1 MKGGKGGSKL
11 VSSHDLL
18 VCRALIE
25 TPGITGR
32 KKNGEG
38 EEEEIR
44 LRSMKNF
51 EKKKKK
57 KKKKSVISEARENP
71 TLPDRV

>member
-1 MKGGKGGSKL
+1 MKGGGP
-11 VSSHDLL
+11 SSFPVTISWFVGPSSRL
-18 VCRALIE
+18 RE
-25 TPGITGR
+25 SR
-32 KKNGEG
+32 GEG
-38 EEEEIR
+38 KTREEEEKEEEIR

-51 EKKKKK
+51 EKKK